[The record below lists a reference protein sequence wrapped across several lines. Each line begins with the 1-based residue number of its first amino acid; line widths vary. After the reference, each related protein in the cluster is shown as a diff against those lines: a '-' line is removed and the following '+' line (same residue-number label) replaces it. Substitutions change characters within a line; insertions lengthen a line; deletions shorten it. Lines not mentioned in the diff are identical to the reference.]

1 MVRMSGVPGG
11 RAGWPTH
18 GGCVWDGAAAAAD
31 GWRVMTLGTRTTSF
45 LIFFTEY
52 VVVCYEERVDPT
64 TDHAAVL
71 PLLAP
76 PSATVPA
83 PEPAPGHGGHSA
95 GGASGASG
103 AKSLPAPPRL
113 RHRRPAIGA
122 TDVSGCPSRS
132 SPWMS
137 GAGPTPSTASASP
150 CLEVS
155 GSTTTRQ
162 RGSVPLWHLGPG
174 SGGPAGG
181 GAAPCNGPVFLFV
194 LFPGSGCR
202 SGRGIVRGIPMVG
215 LVEPFVLQQLS
226 PNCTEPR
233 SLAANS
239 GGCHHAW
246 RDFMQPFPR
255 RHRGQREHTTSSE
268 MPYGSDFWPK

>member
-1 MVRMSGVPGG
+1 MSGVPGG

-132 SPWMS
+132 LPWMCGTGPRTA
-137 GAGPTPSTASASP
+137 GAPGTVSLGAASIGVPSDAIRPIRLSVQPVGTLP
-150 CLEVS
+150 P
-155 GSTTTRQ
+155 
-162 RGSVPLWHLGPG
+162 RGRPPFARPPRT
-174 SGGPAGG
+174 PAG
-181 GAAPCNGPVFLFV
+181 
-194 LFPGSGCR
+194 R
-202 SGRGIVRGIPMVG
+202 
-215 LVEPFVLQQLS
+215 
-226 PNCTEPR
+226 
-233 SLAANS
+233 
-239 GGCHHAW
+239 
-246 RDFMQPFPR
+246 
-255 RHRGQREHTTSSE
+255 
-268 MPYGSDFWPK
+268 